1 MKLTYSTLLACVTA
15 LLLWFTMAGDPPR
28 RDLVSDNHTVLRQ
41 SYLNNAHRW
50 RYDEQGDRYESI
62 KLSTATRLVDNPM
75 TNLGP
80 LEYRGRDNQG
90 QHWAV
95 TAGGG
100 QLQEN
105 QDELRLNQGVTIWE
119 SEGDALLETSH
130 LRVRLREER
139 ATTGAPVTL
148 TTSNSVTTA
157 RGLDVD
163 LTTGKARLLHDVETT
178 YEG

>member
-1 MKLTYSTLLACVTA
+1 
-15 LLLWFTMAGDPPR
+15 MADDPPQG
-28 RDLVSDNHTVLRQ
+28 DLVRDDRIALRQ

-50 RYDEQGDRYESI
+50 RYDQRGDRYESI
-62 KLSTATRLVDNPM
+62 KLSTASRLVDNPI

-80 LEYRGRDNQG
+80 LEYQGRDHQG

-100 QLQEN
+100 QLHEN

-119 SEGDALLETSH
+119 SEGDALLETNH

-163 LTTGKARLLHDVETT
+163 LSSGKARLLHEVETT